1 MQFSDI
7 KIVAVL
13 AEIWHEKENVESQ
26 FYLFKH
32 LKFVQNKLTK
42 TYWFIWLK
50 SPDLIYY
57 EQANIIYII
66 FNTYF
71 A

>member
-7 KIVAVL
+7 KIVAIL

-32 LKFVQNKLTK
+32 INFVQNKLTK
-42 TYWFIWLK
+42 N
-50 SPDLIYY
+50 D
-57 EQANIIYII
+57 
-66 FNTYF
+66 
-71 A
+71 